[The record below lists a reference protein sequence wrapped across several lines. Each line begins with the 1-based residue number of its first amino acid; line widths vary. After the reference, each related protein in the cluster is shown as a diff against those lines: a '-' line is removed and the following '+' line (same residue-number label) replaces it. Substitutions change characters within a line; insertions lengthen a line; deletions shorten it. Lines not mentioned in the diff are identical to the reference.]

1 MLYGGRDR
9 TKMLLCKPE
18 INDYACLMRLILT
31 RHHRTVSNAQDRIL
45 GWGDSPPD
53 TGWESDVGFISER
66 LRENT
71 VRLDAIYSSDL
82 QRAQRTAE
90 SYAASFGIEGVN
102 AVPQLKEINYGKLQ
116 TQEKSWVYENY
127 PQHKKDPTLVYPEG
141 ESFQQMQ
148 QRSVRFLSSLLLAN
162 PQTTVL
168 IVSHAGVIRG
178 IVSHFLGLDY
188 ASSLKHQIPFRY
200 IGDFL
205 FDGGECAR
213 YNELGDD
220 SGFVV
225 DSAISLPFVAA

>member
-1 MLYGGRDR
+1 MW
-9 TKMLLCKPE
+9 LCNSG
-18 INDYACLMRLILT
+18 INDYAGLMRLILT
-31 RHHRTVSNAQDRIL
+31 RHHKTVSNAEDRVL
-45 GWGDSPPD
+45 GWGDSPPN
-53 TGWESDVGFISER
+53 TGWESDIDFIGER

-82 QRAQRTAE
+82 QRAQRTAK
-90 SYAASFGIEGVN
+90 SYAVSFGVEEVT
-102 AVPQLKEINYGKLQ
+102 AVAPLKEINYGKLQ

-127 PQHKKDPTLVYPEG
+127 PQHKKDPTLVYPDG

-148 QRSVRFLSSLLLAN
+148 QRSVDFLSSMLPAN

-168 IVSHAGVIRG
+168 VVSHAGVIRG

-188 ASSLKHQIPFRY
+188 ASSLNHQVPFRY

-205 FDGGECAR
+205 FEGGECVR
-213 YNELGDD
+213 YDELGEV

-225 DSAISLPFVAA
+225 DGAIGIPFVVTRAAS